1 MPKTMT
7 DLFTMDPLEMT
18 NSDIDEIIKQYR
30 ERRRA
35 FIANPTAVK
44 AQRAGSKPK
53 ATDGLDLG
61 IEL

>member
-1 MPKTMT
+1 MTKTMT
-7 DLFTMDPLEMT
+7 DLFTMDPLKMT
-18 NSDIDEIIKQYR
+18 DSDIEEIIKQYR

-35 FIANPTAVK
+35 FIANPAAIK
-44 AQRAGSKPK
+44 QQRSNAKPK

>member
-18 NSDIDEIIKQYR
+18 TDDIDEIIKQYR

-35 FIANPTAVK
+35 FIANPAAVK
-44 AQRAGSKPK
+44 ASRTGGKPK
-53 ATDGLDLG
+53 ATDGLNLG